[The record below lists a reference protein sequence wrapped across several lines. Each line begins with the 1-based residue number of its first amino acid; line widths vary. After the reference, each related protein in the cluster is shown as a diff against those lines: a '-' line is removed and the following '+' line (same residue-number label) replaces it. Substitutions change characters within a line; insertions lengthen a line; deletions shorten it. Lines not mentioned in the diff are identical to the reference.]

1 MKKIFKNLASLLSVA
16 GFIFIAF
23 GSENELYQIQREIE
37 NIDLL
42 DNLDDVFGEETK
54 VEEGDW
60 YDDDVEEAIETIK
73 AEEAA
78 ETDAYTEESAYDD
91 YDYEE
96 AYDDYEED
104 YDDYDYE
111 EDYGDYDYED
121 DYDDY
126 DDYDYDYDYDY

>member
-1 MKKIFKNLASLLSVA
+1 MKKIFKNLASLLTVA

-54 VEEGDW
+54 AEEGEW
-60 YDDDVEEAIETIK
+60 YDDVEEANEQIR
-73 AEEAA
+73 AEEAS
-78 ETDAYTEESAYDD
+78 ETDAYTEEPAYDE

-96 AYDDYEED
+96 AYDDYDYEED

-111 EDYGDYDYED
+111 E